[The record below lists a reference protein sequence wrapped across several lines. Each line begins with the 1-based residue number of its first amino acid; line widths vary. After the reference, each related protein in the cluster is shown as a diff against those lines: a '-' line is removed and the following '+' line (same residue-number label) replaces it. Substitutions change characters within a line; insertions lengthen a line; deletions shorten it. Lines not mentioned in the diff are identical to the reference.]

1 MADFHAV
8 ADQVPNVRKVL
19 EAAAAPVHEFKLA
32 LDNILTRIH
41 PHETAQTGG
50 PRLKLQ
56 KSHPELVRVLKRASD
71 DDAFIARLSSEG
83 SRALR
88 GYHLSLEEQAALVSG
103 DVQWIQNQVGQ
114 LDERLS
120 TWLNCRLQQEAW

>member
-1 MADFHAV
+1 MAGLHA
-8 ADQVPNVRKVL
+8 AAHQVPNVKKAL
-19 EAAAAPVHEFKLA
+19 EAAATPVHEFKLA

-41 PHETAQTGG
+41 PHETAQPGK
-50 PRLKLQ
+50 PPLRPQ
-56 KSHPELVRVLKRASD
+56 KPHPELVRVLKRASA

-103 DVQWIQNQVGQ
+103 DVQWIQNHVGE
-114 LDERLS
+114 LDGRLD

>member
-1 MADFHAV
+1 MAGLHAV
-8 ADQVPNVRKVL
+8 ADQVPNVKKTL
-19 EAAAAPVHEFKLA
+19 EAAAPIHELKLA
-32 LDNILTRIH
+32 LDTILTRVH
-41 PHETAQTGG
+41 LRDTAKTGG
-50 PRLKLQ
+50 SRLKPEE
-56 KSHPELVRVLKRASD
+56 SCPELVRVLQRASD

-83 SRALR
+83 SQALW

-103 DVQWIQNQVGQ
+103 DVQWIQNHVGK